1 MKKTIIALLIV
12 LTLIFA
18 ILCLKMSI
26 LEYFTET
33 NKFDQIITNL
43 EDKYDIK
50 RLKKICKKE
59 YDACINNEV
68 ARNTIIKLIDS
79 EDLNALMFVTSP
91 HELVS
96 LRKCIIKNS

>member
-18 ILCLKMSI
+18 ILCLKMSL

-33 NKFDQIITNL
+33 NNFEQIITSL

-50 RLKKICKKE
+50 RLKKVCKEE
-59 YDACINNEV
+59 YEACINNEL
-68 ARNTIIKLIDS
+68 ARNTIIKLINS
-79 EDLNALMFVTSP
+79 EDYNALMFITSP
-91 HELVS
+91 PELVS
-96 LRKCIIKNS
+96 LRKCILKNV